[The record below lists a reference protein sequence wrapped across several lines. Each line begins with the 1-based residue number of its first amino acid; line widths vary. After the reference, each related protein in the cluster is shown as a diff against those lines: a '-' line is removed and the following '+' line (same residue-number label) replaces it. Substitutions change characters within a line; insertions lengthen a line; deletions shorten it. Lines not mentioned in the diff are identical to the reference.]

1 MFKLHKFV
9 INVINIYGRLNN
21 KRKNKSRS
29 GFEIWWSE
37 SRAEGTYIKKEGF
50 VHRTASTCS
59 TILTATEL
67 MGFCYNEQKQE
78 EQEWSSQKHKTE
90 EERKNKKLKEEKQNK
105 GKEN

>member
-1 MFKLHKFV
+1 MADLIIKEKTNQGVGLKF
-9 INVINIYGRLNN
+9 G
-21 KRKNKSRS
+21 
-29 GFEIWWSE
+29 GAE

-78 EQEWSSQKHKTE
+78 QEWSSQKHKTE
-90 EERKNKKLKEEKQNK
+90 EERKNKKLEEEKQNK